1 MIRCDRLVLTP
12 FISTYNWQSIIENS
26 SVGDSDNYGSTN
38 RRLRFSEF
46 SFQEIHWI
54 FFSYR
59 SNTVKA
65 DLTESMNVYTWLFQ
79 EVRVFRHLSFFFFF
93 YKLPTTSILHKYSIH
108 GLNARYLSTHGLAVV
123 AERLTCR
130 KPTTALSSFEIKMAN
145 HFCQS
150 FIAINIINMLT
161 SKNVCL
167 GMISPKLWRRRYNGI
182 LRSTWYLL
190 FFPLYKSE

>member
-12 FISTYNWQSIIENS
+12 FISTYNWRSIIKNS

-93 YKLPTTSILHKYSIH
+93 FVLFFLQITSNLDFTQIFFSRLK
-108 GLNARYLSTHGLAVV
+108 RTLAVHS
-123 AERLTCR
+123 R
-130 KPTTALSSFEIKMAN
+130 
-145 HFCQS
+145 
-150 FIAINIINMLT
+150 
-161 SKNVCL
+161 
-167 GMISPKLWRRRYNGI
+167 ISCCGGKAHMPQTNNRAVVFRN
-182 LRSTWYLL
+182 
-190 FFPLYKSE
+190 